1 MKIRSWIFLLLSIS
15 ACTEVT
21 LNEEQVLE
29 VSLAATIADCE
40 SKAQVKDGVFV
51 WSDSDKI
58 SVWTTAEKFQ
68 VFSLAEGANTANARF
83 DGILSGENVSI
94 STCAIYPAGSHTL
107 IGETMTVDLPSEYDL
122 TEDPSSVMMPMFAH
136 LSSDNMAV
144 FTQMGGLMHFT
155 LNNVPG
161 SATQIRFQ
169 ASDKTIT
176 GKFKAET
183 TDEFPVLN
191 ATELSENNIITF
203 KIQSASQTRDI
214 DVYIPLPIGVYTGL
228 KIEILDA
235 KDEVLTVKETVKSN
249 IVSRKCIVNMPAL
262 DMTPAELV
270 NRQLYS
276 RMVSEV
282 TENLKKH
289 AYDSDGNKLLT
300 IAHAS
305 DIHPRGTSYQRNT
318 EECISYCNT
327 HRDIL
332 DALLITGDFSNGL
345 QGRLVWWT
353 TEEFECVLPIMDKSV
368 VPLYT
373 LIGNHDDNIN
383 LTTGRPG
390 VSTGI
395 NPKNAELYRL
405 DKSEQYQWL
414 LGPYL
419 AKFSPEEADPEVC
432 YYKIDFDQYKI
443 RMIFLDAFD
452 CPMIFEDG
460 YLKYVPGLL
469 LNQVQLE
476 WFYNTLMAT
485 PNDYGV
491 IVVCHGPFLS
501 GFERA
506 TYAQGAELIPS
517 IINAFKEGSV
527 YEHDW
532 TYDLDPTIST
542 SFKFDFTQH
551 GKGDFICY
559 LSGHIHYRR
568 VGKSYFNDQVVITA
582 PSLYQADM
590 SEMTRKGSSLDRY
603 RDTTT
608 INSFNLMT
616 VDRANRKILLTS
628 YGAYEDETANIL
640 NRTEEIIY

>member
-40 SKAQVKDGVFV
+40 SKAQVKDGCFA

-68 VFSLAEGANTANARF
+68 VFSIADGANTANATF
-83 DGILSGENVSI
+83 EGTLVGDNISI
-94 STCAIYPAGSHTL
+94 STFAIYPAGPHA
-107 IGETMTVDLPSEYDL
+107 IVGETLTVDLPSEYDL
-122 TEDPSSVMMPMFAH
+122 TEDLSCVMMPMFAH
-136 LSSDNMAV
+136 LSSNNRAV
-144 FTQMGGLMHFT
+144 FTQMGGLMHFI

-161 SATQIRFQ
+161 SATQIRLE
-169 ASDKTIT
+169 ASDKTIA
-176 GKFKAET
+176 GKFTAEI
-183 TDEFPVLN
+183 TDEFPVVK
-191 ATELSENNIITF
+191 ASELSENNVITL
-203 KIQSASQTRDI
+203 KIQASSDTRDI
-214 DVYIPLPIGVYTGL
+214 DVYVPLPVGVYTGL
-228 KIEILDA
+228 KIEILND
-235 KDEVLTVKETVKSN
+235 KGEVLTVKETAKSN
-249 IVSRKCIVNMPAL
+249 TVNRKCIVNMPAL

-270 NRQLYS
+270 NRQLYA
-276 RMVSEV
+276 RMVTEV
-282 TENLKKH
+282 TANLNKY

-300 IAHAS
+300 FAHTS

-318 EECISYCNT
+318 EECVEYCNANQ
-327 HRDIL
+327 DVL
-332 DALLITGDFSNGL
+332 DALLITGDFCNGL
-345 QGRLVWWT
+345 QGRLIWWA
-353 TEEFECVLPIMDKSV
+353 TEEMECVLPIMDRSD

-373 LIGNHDDNIN
+373 LSGNHDDNIN

-395 NPKNAELYRL
+395 DPKNAELYYINPAERY
-405 DKSEQYQWL
+405 KWL
-414 LGPYL
+414 IGPYL
-419 AKFSPEEADPEVC
+419 EKFNSKEADPDVC
-432 YYKIDFDQYKI
+432 YYKIDFEEYDI
-443 RMIFLDAFD
+443 RMIFLDAID
-452 CPMIFEDG
+452 CPMIFENG
-460 YLKYVPGLL
+460 YLKYVPGLFF
-469 LNQVQLE
+469 NQTQLE
-476 WFYNTLMAT
+476 WFYNTLLST
-485 PNDYGV
+485 PKDCGV
-491 IVVCHGPFLS
+491 IVVCHGPFIP
-501 GFERA
+501 GYERA

-517 IINAFKEGSV
+517 IIKAFKEGSV

-532 TYDLDPTIST
+532 TYDQDSAIST

-559 LSGHIHYRR
+559 LAGHIHYRR
-568 VGKSYFNDQVVITA
+568 VGKSYFDDQIVITA